1 MSRCLY
7 AVGLS
12 IVFMAGLIALFTAG
26 RHHVVFASTA
36 DANAQDAKAGGANVF
51 QTRGCVRCHS
61 ITGVG
66 GDRAPDLGAVGQ
78 RLGARQIKAQI
89 LRGGHGMPPFEGIL
103 SRDEVKD
110 LVTFLAACRTTA
122 APGCRQ
128 WMPAQPPQ

>member
-1 MSRCLY
+1 
-7 AVGLS
+7 
-12 IVFMAGLIALFTAG
+12 MACLIAVFTVG
-26 RHHVVFASTA
+26 RRPVVFASTP
-36 DANAQDAKAGGANVF
+36 DANEREANERGANERGANVF
-51 QTRGCVRCHS
+51 QTHGCVRCHS

-78 RLGARQIKAQI
+78 RLGARQIKTQI

-103 SRDEVKD
+103 SKDEVKD
-110 LVTFLAACRTTA
+110 LVTFLAACRTNA